1 VFGEEVEDLR
11 GVTWDWG
18 EFESTRGFPVSSN
31 LLEWVVGQEQALEEC
46 NLVLDEWIHKLKWI
60 RSEGAFDDWRDPGSK
75 RPQSETVPPGPFLL
89 LLGDPGT
96 GKSLIGRALAAHLT
110 AKYEEEGFKS
120 QDVLCWPN
128 EVNPSAPRISVHEAG
143 EGRTIVSREKP
154 EEEERTAYNVAFKA
168 AFWMIL
174 VIGFAFLGLGLF
186 DLVKNYLAWRS
197 LDGLAAGTP
206 GGVVTNSFAS
216 ISDKIVKGGFLLFMA
231 FILSVYVER
240 RQGAQARGIG
250 GAIQST
256 APKLLIDNSQ
266 GAAPFVDATGHSSVQ
281 LFGSIAW
288 DPYQTGR
295 LGTPEHQRVTAGD
308 VHRANLGILYI
319 DEVKNLQPFE
329 ATTLLTVLEDGQ
341 LPIAHR
347 AMHDGGGTSALAV
360 STDPIPCLT
369 LLVAAGNFD
378 AVSRIHPALMDRIYG
393 YGRVI
398 RMNKDMSNTV
408 ENRRKYVQFI
418 AQEVSRFRLP
428 PFSRGACEE
437 IVNEGRRRSDKRDSL
452 ATKFRPIIGVLKTAG
467 QLALNQ
473 DLEFVETSH
482 VREAVAEHC
491 KTIQQQILER
501 QIEER
506 GALLEIEP
514 RGTSFGSIYGLA
526 VVSDSFSGER
536 TGTILKVA
544 AYMHRKS
551 PDDSTRGF
559 YKVTGIARDGTWI
572 DDSIAKV
579 RTVILKRYN
588 VDIAQHYYT
597 HIDFSQSQGVDG
609 PSAGVTMTL
618 LICSL
623 ISGSR
628 ARTLARRGRPMRQ
641 DVAVTGEINVGSDDE
656 VRVTAVS
663 GLYEKIKAAEAWGFR
678 KVLIPQRN
686 LEHSVN
692 PDDFEI
698 EVVGCSTL
706 DDYLRHILVD
716 DEASIAGDDPNE
728 TSVGREA
735 SAPREAP
742 GSPSSLTVS
751 PPTTVGLTS
760 EQEKGSSK
768 KKRDK
773 TKIEAD

>member
-1 VFGEEVEDLR
+1 MFGEEVEELR
-11 GVTWDWG
+11 GIRWDWG
-18 EFESTRGFPVSSN
+18 QFESTRGFPVSSN
-31 LLEWVVGQEQALEEC
+31 LLDWVVGQEQALEEC

-60 RSEGAFDDWRDPGSK
+60 RSEGAFDGWRDPGSK
-75 RPQSETVPPGPFLL
+75 RPQSKTVPPGPFLL

-110 AKYEEEGFKS
+110 GKYEEEGFKS

-128 EVNPSAPRISVHEAG
+128 EVNPSAPRISIHEAG
-143 EGRTIVSREKP
+143 EGKALVSREKP
-154 EEEERTAYNVAFKA
+154 KGEEMRTAYNVAFKA

-174 VIGFAFLGLGLF
+174 VIGFSFLGLGLS
-186 DLVKNYLAWRS
+186 DLLKNYLAWRS
-197 LDGLAAGTP
+197 LDGLAAGTS
-206 GGVVTNSFAS
+206 GGVVTSSFAS

-250 GAIQST
+250 GAIRST

-360 STDPIPCLT
+360 STDPIPSLT

-378 AVSRIHPALMDRIYG
+378 AVDRIHPALMDRICG

-398 RMNKDMSNTV
+398 RMNNDMLNTV

-418 AQEVSRFRLP
+418 AQEVKRFRLP
-428 PFSRGACEE
+428 SFSRGACEE
-437 IVNEGRRRSDKRDSL
+437 IVNEGRRRSDKRNSII
-452 ATKFRPIIGVLKTAG
+452 TKFRPLIGVIKTAG

-473 DLEFVETSH
+473 GLEFVEASH

-491 KTIQQQILER
+491 KTIQQQILVH

-506 GALLEIEP
+506 GSLLEIEP

-526 VVSDSFSGER
+526 AVSDSFSGER
-536 TGTILKVA
+536 TGTILKVT

-559 YKVTGIARDGTWI
+559 YKVTGIARDGRWI
-572 DDSIAKV
+572 DDSIDKV

-623 ISGSR
+623 ISGRR
-628 ARTLARRGRPMRQ
+628 ARTLARTGRPMRQ

-716 DEASIAGDDPNE
+716 DEDPFASDDRDE
-728 TSVGREA
+728 TSGERKV
-735 SAPREAP
+735 SAPWEAL
-742 GSPSSLTVS
+742 GSPSSLTVL
-751 PPTTVGLTS
+751 PPPLTVGLTF
-760 EQEKGSSK
+760 EQENGS
-768 KKRDK
+768 KRRDE
-773 TKIEAD
+773 TQIEAD

>member
-1 VFGEEVEDLR
+1 MIV
-11 GVTWDWG
+11 
-18 EFESTRGFPVSSN
+18 
-31 LLEWVVGQEQALEEC
+31 VVGF
-46 NLVLDEWIHKLKWI
+46 
-60 RSEGAFDDWRDPGSK
+60 G
-75 RPQSETVPPGPFLL
+75 
-89 LLGDPGT
+89 
-96 GKSLIGRALAAHLT
+96 
-110 AKYEEEGFKS
+110 
-120 QDVLCWPN
+120 
-128 EVNPSAPRISVHEAG
+128 
-143 EGRTIVSREKP
+143 
-154 EEEERTAYNVAFKA
+154 
-168 AFWMIL
+168 
-174 VIGFAFLGLGLF
+174 FLGLGII
-186 DLVKNYLAWRS
+186 DLVNNYVALRS
-197 LDGLAAGTP
+197 LDGVVAGTP
-206 GGVVTNSFAS
+206 EGVITNSFTS
-216 ISDKIVKGGFLLFMA
+216 ISDKIIKGGFFLFMA
-231 FILSVYVER
+231 FILSTYVDK

-250 GAIQST
+250 GAIRSR
-256 APKLLIDNSQ
+256 APKMIIDNSK

-360 STDPIPCLT
+360 STDPIPSLT

-378 AVSRIHPALMDRIYG
+378 AVSHIHPALMDRIYG

-398 RMNKDMSNTV
+398 RMNNDMPNTV

-418 AQEVSRFRLP
+418 AQEVDRFRLP

-437 IVNEGRRRSDKRDSL
+437 IVNEGRRRSDKRNSL
-452 ATKFRPIIGVLKTAG
+452 ITKFRPIIGVLKTAG
-467 QLALNQ
+467 QLALNEG
-473 DLEFVETSH
+473 LEYVEASH
-482 VREAVAEHC
+482 VQEAVAVHC
-491 KTIQQQILER
+491 KTIQQQILEH

-526 VVSDSFSGER
+526 VVSDGFSGER

-559 YKVTGIARDGTWI
+559 YKVTGVSREGRWI
-572 DDSIAKV
+572 DDSIDKV

-628 ARTLARRGRPMRQ
+628 ARTLARKGRPMRQ

-663 GLYEKIKAAEAWGFR
+663 GLYEKIRAAEAWGFK

-692 PDDFEI
+692 PDDFDI
-698 EVVGCSTL
+698 EVVGCSNL

-716 DEASIAGDDPNE
+716 DEDPYAFDVPGDASG
-728 TSVGREA
+728 GLEA
-735 SAPREAP
+735 SSRLASL
-742 GSPSSLTVS
+742 GSSSSLTVL
-751 PPTTVGLTS
+751 PPPMTVGMTFEPEKSLRRRRMVPGWKPVSGEDVLHSHILSAMSHSLTRMYS
-760 EQEKGSSK
+760 
-768 KKRDK
+768 
-773 TKIEAD
+773 